1 MKYSLIALAFLI
13 AGCTRSGP
21 ADTDTG
27 GGNAPPISE
36 PEPTP
41 LCVDS
46 GCGEK
51 TALLTIEQAENIFFT
66 DDGRLFVSGGTNVF
80 EIKREGETYSAT
92 PIFDGTGN
100 FGGMSQ
106 RGDVLYV
113 NCFTD
118 GNLYAARLTAT
129 PSLASIHDLGLGI
142 PNGMSTGP
150 DGELY
155 IVNGPIPSSEF
166 PDPKIVR
173 LIFDPSDPMTVVEQT
188 DWLTL
193 TGNFPNGIARKDR
206 TLYVTSSTPLP
217 PTLGEVLSIAINDDG
232 TAGEPQSLVTLDGIP
247 DDLSLAGDSLLVSL
261 YAGGSIA
268 QVSLDGEVLAQTDPL
283 SFDFPSQVRVGRPP
297 LFSADEILVTEKGL
311 IGDSLTTIGDSLT
324 VFRRVN

>member
-1 MKYSLIALAFLI
+1 MKYFLIALAFLT
-13 AGCTRSGP
+13 AGCTRSDP
-21 ADTDTG
+21 AVTDTD
-27 GGNAPPISE
+27 GGNAPPIDA
-36 PEPTP
+36 PEPAP

-46 GCGEK
+46 ACGEK

-66 DDGRLFVSGGTNVF
+66 DDGRLFVSGGSNVF
-80 EIKREGETYSAT
+80 EIKRDGAAYSAT

-100 FGGMSQ
+100 FGGMAQ

-118 GNLYAARLTAT
+118 GNVYATRLTDA
-129 PSLASIHDLGLGI
+129 PSLAPIHDTGLGI

-150 DGELY
+150 DGEIY
-155 IVNGPIPSSEF
+155 IVNGPIPSSGF

-173 LIFDPSDPMTVVEQT
+173 LSFDPSDPMTVVEQT
-188 DWLTL
+188 DWLAL
-193 TGNFPNGIARKDR
+193 PGNFPNGIVRKER

-217 PTLGEVLSIAINDDG
+217 PTLGEVLRIAINDDG
-232 TAGEPQSLVTLDGIP
+232 TPGAPESLVTLDGIP

-268 QVSLDGEVLAQTDPL
+268 QVSLDGEVRAQTDPF
-283 SFDFPSQVRVGRPP
+283 SFDNPSQVRVGRPP
-297 LFSADEILVTEKGL
+297 LFSTDEILVTEKGL
-311 IGDSLTTIGDSLT
+311 IGDSLTTIEDSLT